1 MVSVQDF
8 ADYVLPSLIP
18 VFMTATGQA
27 LFQLIRSTEI
37 LYQVMQPQSVVDVL
51 IPLLARAADI
61 GMPEIELSKHCQSEA
76 PIWDSSHARA
86 AAYLLFA

>member
-1 MVSVQDF
+1 MMMQDF
-8 ADYVLPSLIP
+8 ADYVLPSLIH

-27 LFQLIRSTEI
+27 LFQLIRSADI

-61 GMPEIELSKHCQSEA
+61 GERLCHT
-76 PIWDSSHARA
+76 
-86 AAYLLFA
+86 